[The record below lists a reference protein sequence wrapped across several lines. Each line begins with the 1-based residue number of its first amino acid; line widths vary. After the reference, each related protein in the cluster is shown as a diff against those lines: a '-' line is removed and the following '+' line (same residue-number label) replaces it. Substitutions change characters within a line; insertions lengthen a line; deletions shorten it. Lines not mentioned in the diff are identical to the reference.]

1 MNLMTQNLN
10 LPSNFASL
18 TNEEMTYTEGGSLS
32 ALAFLQGTATVV
44 GTLVLGS
51 SFIWGVTQIKK
62 WLDEPDNTDGNFFT
76 VAGRAID
83 SIGEDMSQSPANCLR
98 DLVAIATMAAVV
110 AVPVGAIISFAQD
123 HAY

>member
-1 MNLMTQNLN
+1 MTQNLN
-10 LPSNFASL
+10 LPANFASL
-18 TNEEMTYTEGGSLS
+18 TSEEMTYTEGGSLS

-76 VAGRAID
+76 VLGRATD
-83 SIGEDMSQSPANCLR
+83 
-98 DLVAIATMAAVV
+98 AIAADMGKSAGNFVRDAVSATMVV
-110 AVPVGAIISFAQD
+110 ALAPLSAVLLIVR
-123 HAY
+123 

>member
-1 MNLMTQNLN
+1 MNRMTQNLN
-10 LPSNFASL
+10 FPANYAAL

-44 GTLVLGS
+44 GALVLGS
-51 SFIWGVTQIKK
+51 SFIWGVSQIKN

-83 SIGEDMSQSPANCLR
+83 DIGEDMSQSPANCLR
-98 DLVAIATMAAVV
+98 DLVAITTMVTVV
-110 AVPVGAIISFAQD
+110 AVPVGAAIAFAQD